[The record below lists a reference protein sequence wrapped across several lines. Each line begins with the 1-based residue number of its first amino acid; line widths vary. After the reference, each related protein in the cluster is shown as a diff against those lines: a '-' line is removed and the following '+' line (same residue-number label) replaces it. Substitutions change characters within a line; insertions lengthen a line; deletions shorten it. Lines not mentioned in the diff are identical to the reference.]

1 MIDKSEVLK
10 AIEKSLINYYNL
22 LNLSQYAKKTDLTN
36 YALKEDIPTV
46 TNDLTN
52 ELKANYDAAYTHSQ
66 STHAPTN
73 AQANA
78 DITKAEIEAKL
89 TGDITT
95 HTHSQYAPINNPNFT
110 NSISLGRTTDT
121 IVGSNSVAT
130 GFDCVASGENSH
142 AEGRYCNA
150 TSLTA
155 HSEGDY
161 SEASGYASHAEGN
174 NTHATGNHSHTE
186 GCGTTASGETSHAE
200 GAFTT
205 ASGDT
210 SHAEGSNTKASGNT
224 SHAEGSNTTSLG
236 TNSHIEGSS
245 SNSASDE
252 IIDLSS
258 STSTSSIM
266 TKWKTSKFSLAKGEG
281 SHVEGMDNLAL
292 GASSHA
298 EGKYTTASG
307 SNSHAEG
314 NNTTASNNCSH
325 AEGDNTTASGSNS
338 HAEGSKTT
346 ASGSNSHAEG
356 EGSKSL
362 ANGSHAEGYNTT
374 AINNCSHAEGYKVT
388 ALGFSSHAEGESSN
402 LATSIIQNLSSSTT
416 NDSIMTNWE
425 TSKFS
430 LAKGEGSHVEGK
442 DCLALGDY
450 SHAEGEDTTASGN
463 NSHAEGEWT
472 IASSEKQHV
481 QGKYNIEDA
490 ANTYA
495 HIVGNGSSN
504 SNRSNAHTLDW
515 NGNAWYAGNVSVDG
529 TPTNDNELT
538 TKKYV
543 DDSIKD
549 AEVIQKITGTDTVPI
564 KLWELE
570 NGYYEVTGKYYD
582 TLSSSTNITS
592 EGLPELFV
600 VDKYDNTS
608 IVYSISGGYTM
619 TYTLNNKVLESD
631 DNAVW
636 TYNVSNNMVLEL
648 DNTEPYE
655 PTGDY
660 NPATKKYVDE
670 DNQLYWMEPYEISG
684 TNNNI
689 ARIDVATLEIK
700 KLYAFNHKKYPNI
713 VQVSIVKKYDDG
725 TTKTITTLTKAIEYI
740 YFGSLS
746 AAAAF
751 SMYVKYATG
760 GFTKISGNFGSTL
773 SEYTF
778 ESTPI
783 VLDTQSNKEYIPTK
797 DYNPATK
804 KYVDDKSPEMQLTYN
819 LAETI
824 NNTVIFDDVLTF
836 TNANG
841 YMATY
846 QNFDFTTPVNEVKNI
861 KIKIESSDRKF
872 IIEKDIQTVVFM
884 GEKPIRVIYVTTADD
899 IGGIQVGLYLSGE
912 RLGSEGVVSVTNY
925 NPNKGC
931 IYVLNRLK
939 DASPFDT
946 SYNRSNTWNITLEY
960 YDESEKYYANYYNI
974 PTNLQNGAIKGSL
987 QQVGNTVCYTTATTV
1002 NPVALGYKNTGAGYM
1017 LGYENTTTGNLATS
1031 IGTGNTTSNLAN
1043 AFGFR
1048 NNVTGGYNIALGTY
1062 LTVPERSSLNS
1073 GSMIIGS
1080 GGTLA
1085 SDSLF
1090 AISTSTQT
1098 AEGNITRKN
1107 VKYPFEVKDT
1117 NDVYL
1122 RGANVF
1128 LESDNEPTTDNHLV
1142 TKKYVDGKV
1151 ENMPYTIEKN
1161 IVLQIP
1167 QSSITSTSYRAEF
1180 PIFEYDSNKRYIIN
1194 YNNEEHELYQYPA
1207 NLSSPNGST
1216 IKGPTL
1222 LCELNSGKEIKIR
1235 LGSTSSGAD
1244 DTKLYINVGEI
1255 ATTDLVLTEYS
1266 VKTLDN
1272 KYIPKHFESL
1282 LSISLGRKKGTAIGL
1297 YSSVLGYDSEATNYH
1312 AHAEGNHTIASGE
1325 ASHAEG
1331 NNTVASG
1338 ENSHAEGSNAKA
1350 IGDTSHAE
1358 GYYTE
1363 ASGSCSHAEGLN
1375 VKAIGM
1381 YSHAEGSETKTKGR
1395 NSHAEGYST
1404 IASGEYQHVEGKNN
1418 IEDTTNTY
1426 VHIVGNGTSDT
1437 ARSNAHTLDWDG
1449 NAWYKGK
1456 LSQDGT
1462 PTEDKDLATKKYVDD
1477 AVANVSGGSADSI
1490 EWANVTGKPT
1500 FTTVATSGNYN
1511 DLTNKPTIPTK
1522 TSDLTNDSGFLTEHQ
1537 DISGKAN
1544 VSGQVFTGTVEAP
1557 VVKATSYF
1565 FTPALINE
1573 GNLTSYY
1580 HRLNLG
1586 YQNHDYWEFHEYG
1599 GDYRFYKNTAGTDA
1613 SKSLIANITSTGSN
1627 FVGQLKE
1634 GGVRV
1639 YSPNNKPTA
1648 SDLGLATVSTSG
1660 SYNDL
1665 SNKPT
1670 IPTVTND
1677 LTDNLKSNYDAAY
1690 AHSTSAHAPVNAQK
1704 NSDIT
1709 KAEIEAKL
1717 TGNIT
1722 SHTHSQYLTEHQSL
1736 TGYAKTADL
1745 STVATSGS
1753 YNDLTNKPTI
1763 PTKTSE
1769 LENDSEFVNQN
1780 DFDISMN
1787 NINEFTNKLND
1798 RIGLKTNNSIGVA
1811 EIISVAKSYY
1821 NVRTKEDGTPLF
1833 TYDTGHTPLSDNYD
1847 SNSETYASAI
1857 DCSTY
1862 IGLVLRG
1869 IPFLKSPYS
1878 HLVTGVKDD
1887 PNSDLT
1893 EDNVTGDEIGND
1905 GVDTEVWNPSSIV
1918 ENKNDYPWAI
1928 NPFNWKLPATQSSSP
1943 TPIRRASQL
1952 AQWMFE
1958 RGMSIPLD
1966 ETFSNLE
1973 PGDIIFWAKTNSDGN
1988 YVQPN
1993 RYKHIS
1999 HVALCIGKYDP
2010 PTDDVN
2016 FPTEYPFKHTML
2028 ETTTIAPYVLNRTLE
2043 KIRPNEVVMICRPD
2057 LGSLSTEN
2065 FAGNIK
2071 TRWGIDDISELYR
2084 PGIYYLTSSITK
2096 GLPDNITNGIYLTLK
2111 VERTMT
2117 RQGKTYSLIQTLI
2130 NAKTNDSVYRRTQY
2144 CYSHLP
2150 NKTSWTPW
2158 KAVDMTKESIESTL
2172 TGDITTHTHSQYA
2185 PINNPSFTGDVTVA
2199 GKVTV
2204 GTAPTENMDVATKK
2218 YVDDAVTANAGSGTG
2233 STADYGPYSI
2243 QYNSSNNRLEFIY
2256 TPTNT
2261 TT

>member
-95 HTHSQYAPINNPNFT
+95 HTHSQYAPINNPSFT
-110 NSISLGRTTDT
+110 GDVTVTGKVT
-121 IVGSNSVAT
+121 VGTAPTENMDVAT
-130 GFDCVASGENSH
+130 KKYVDENNQLCWL
-142 AEGRYCNA
+142 EDYEA
-150 TSLTA
+150 TGSKLQYADVNVSSLT
-155 HSEGDY
+155 SRFF
-161 SEASGYASHAEGN
+161 YAFNFKKHPGVTTVRLLKSYDDGTIKSIINLGSTLEYMYLIN
-174 NTHATGNHSHTE
+174 ISSSIMKFYLKYATGIVFQCVCT
-186 GCGTTASGETSHAE
+186 
-200 GAFTT
+200 F
-205 ASGDT
+205 
-210 SHAEGSNTKASGNT
+210 GNT
-224 SHAEGSNTTSLG
+224 SDECTFKRTPMALYAE
-236 TNSHIEGSS
+236 
-245 SNSASDE
+245 
-252 IIDLSS
+252 
-258 STSTSSIM
+258 
-266 TKWKTSKFSLAKGEG
+266 
-281 SHVEGMDNLAL
+281 
-292 GASSHA
+292 
-298 EGKYTTASG
+298 
-307 SNSHAEG
+307 
-314 NNTTASNNCSH
+314 
-325 AEGDNTTASGSNS
+325 
-338 HAEGSKTT
+338 
-346 ASGSNSHAEG
+346 
-356 EGSKSL
+356 
-362 ANGSHAEGYNTT
+362 
-374 AINNCSHAEGYKVT
+374 
-388 ALGFSSHAEGESSN
+388 
-402 LATSIIQNLSSSTT
+402 
-416 NDSIMTNWE
+416 
-425 TSKFS
+425 
-430 LAKGEGSHVEGK
+430 
-442 DCLALGDY
+442 
-450 SHAEGEDTTASGN
+450 
-463 NSHAEGEWT
+463 
-472 IASSEKQHV
+472 
-481 QGKYNIEDA
+481 
-490 ANTYA
+490 NTYE
-495 HIVGNGSSN
+495 
-504 SNRSNAHTLDW
+504 
-515 NGNAWYAGNVSVDG
+515 Y
-529 TPTNDNELT
+529 TPTTDYNPT

-543 DDSIKD
+543 DDKFIALDSMETVGTIPQSELQKCNNGTSRYVSSIDFDTLFSEPNNYMYYATYKDDTLIPIQYQSNLNRMVTNELDSADGEKVIIGFDYGTHMMYPFNGGMASIK
-549 AEVIQKITGTDTVPI
+549 A
-564 KLWELE
+564 
-570 NGYYEVTGKYYD
+570 
-582 TLSSSTNITS
+582 
-592 EGLPELFV
+592 
-600 VDKYDNTS
+600 
-608 IVYSISGGYTM
+608 
-619 TYTLNNKVLESD
+619 
-631 DNAVW
+631 
-636 TYNVSNNMVLEL
+636 
-648 DNTEPYE
+648 
-655 PTGDY
+655 
-660 NPATKKYVDE
+660 
-670 DNQLYWMEPYEISG
+670 
-684 TNNNI
+684 
-689 ARIDVATLEIK
+689 
-700 KLYAFNHKKYPNI
+700 
-713 VQVSIVKKYDDG
+713 
-725 TTKTITTLTKAIEYI
+725 
-740 YFGSLS
+740 
-746 AAAAF
+746 
-751 SMYVKYATG
+751 
-760 GFTKISGNFGSTL
+760 
-773 SEYTF
+773 YTF
-778 ESTPI
+778 TNDLIIKRCPLI
-783 VLDTQSNKEYIPTK
+783 NANII
-797 DYNPATK
+797 ATK

-1207 NLSSPNGST
+1207 NLSAPNGST

-1244 DTKLYINVGEI
+1244 DTKLYIEVKEI

-1312 AHAEGNHTIASGE
+1312 AHAEGESTTASGE
-1325 ASHAEG
+1325 SSHAEG
-1331 NNTVASG
+1331 NSTVASG
-1338 ENSHAEGSNAKA
+1338 ENSHAEGSVAKA
-1350 IGDTSHAE
+1350 IGDMSHAE
-1358 GYYTE
+1358 GFYTE
-1363 ASGSCSHAEGLN
+1363 ASGSCSHAEGSN
-1375 VKAIGM
+1375 TKAIGM

-1462 PTEDKDLATKKYVDD
+1462 PTEDKDLATKKYVDEKVAGIVDSAPETLNTLNELATALGDD
-1477 AVANVSGGSADSI
+1477 ANFA
-1490 EWANVTGKPT
+1490 
-1500 FTTVATSGNYN
+1500 TTVTTQIGNKVDKVDGKGLSTN
-1511 DLTNKPTIPTK
+1511 DLTNELKTNYDTSYTHSQSAHAPSNAQKNSDITK
-1522 TSDLTNDSGFLTEHQ
+1522 AEIEAKLTGNITTHTHSQYLTEHQ

-1565 FTPALINE
+1565 FTPALVNE
-1573 GNLTSYY
+1573 GDLTSYY

-1586 YQNHDYWEFHEYG
+1586 YANHDYWEFHEYG

-1613 SKSLIANITSTGSN
+1613 GKSLIANITSTGSN

-1648 SDLGLATVSTSG
+1648 SDLGITIPEAYVLPIANQNTLGGIKVGAGLSITADGILSATGGGTADSVNWENVVGKPSFATVATSGDYNDLTNKPTIPEAGIPSLVGSNENTVKIWELEDGVYNLSGILKYRYDYYSTETGGTLEGWQIEGLYIIYNAGDDPDNEGRTIKICKNLKYNFYFKYSLLNGTIESSRYDPEYIKEDNPNPIGEEEAIIVLPDNLTGADYYNLPAGVYRVTANLSFEASTNCEFRNGITSDLLVLPDGSIINSNGSGQIINLSYSFYLILNDTGEVCAAGSSNNAWIRELATVAISG

-1665 SNKPT
+1665 TDKPT

-1677 LTDNLKSNYDAAY
+1677 LTNALKSNYDTAYTHSQSAHAPTNAEANVQADWNVTDTSSDAYIKNKPTIPSTDGLASTTYVDGKVAGIVNSAPETLDTLNELATALGDDPNFATTVANQIGTKVDKVDGKGLSTNDLTNTLKANYDTAY
-1690 AHSTSAHAPVNAQK
+1690 AHSQSTHAPNNAQK

-1709 KAEIEAKL
+1709 KSEIEAKL

-1722 SHTHSQYLTEHQSL
+1722 THTHNQYLTEHQ
-1736 TGYAKTADL
+1736 DL
-1745 STVATSGS
+1745 SG
-1753 YNDLTNKPTI
+1753 
-1763 PTKTSE
+1763 
-1769 LENDSEFVNQN
+1769 
-1780 DFDISMN
+1780 
-1787 NINEFTNKLND
+1787 
-1798 RIGLKTNNSIGVA
+1798 
-1811 EIISVAKSYY
+1811 
-1821 NVRTKEDGTPLF
+1821 
-1833 TYDTGHTPLSDNYD
+1833 
-1847 SNSETYASAI
+1847 
-1857 DCSTY
+1857 
-1862 IGLVLRG
+1862 
-1869 IPFLKSPYS
+1869 
-1878 HLVTGVKDD
+1878 
-1887 PNSDLT
+1887 
-1893 EDNVTGDEIGND
+1893 
-1905 GVDTEVWNPSSIV
+1905 
-1918 ENKNDYPWAI
+1918 
-1928 NPFNWKLPATQSSSP
+1928 
-1943 TPIRRASQL
+1943 
-1952 AQWMFE
+1952 
-1958 RGMSIPLD
+1958 
-1966 ETFSNLE
+1966 
-1973 PGDIIFWAKTNSDGN
+1973 
-1988 YVQPN
+1988 
-1993 RYKHIS
+1993 
-1999 HVALCIGKYDP
+1999 
-2010 PTDDVN
+2010 
-2016 FPTEYPFKHTML
+2016 
-2028 ETTTIAPYVLNRTLE
+2028 
-2043 KIRPNEVVMICRPD
+2043 
-2057 LGSLSTEN
+2057 
-2065 FAGNIK
+2065 
-2071 TRWGIDDISELYR
+2071 
-2084 PGIYYLTSSITK
+2084 
-2096 GLPDNITNGIYLTLK
+2096 
-2111 VERTMT
+2111 
-2117 RQGKTYSLIQTLI
+2117 
-2130 NAKTNDSVYRRTQY
+2130 
-2144 CYSHLP
+2144 
-2150 NKTSWTPW
+2150 
-2158 KAVDMTKESIESTL
+2158 
-2172 TGDITTHTHSQYA
+2172 YA

-2233 STADYGPYSI
+2233 STANYGPYSI

>member
-89 TGDITT
+89 TGNITS
-95 HTHSQYAPINNPNFT
+95 HTHSQYLTEHQSLAAYAPIDSPAFT
-110 NSISLGRTTDT
+110 TSISLGRKADTT
-121 IVGSNSVAT
+121 VGGNSFAV
-130 GFDCVASGENSH
+130 GLDVEASGSDSH
-142 AEGRYCNA
+142 AEGDS
-150 TSLTA
+150 TTA
-155 HSEGDY
+155 K
-161 SEASGYASHAEGN
+161 GYASHAEGR
-174 NTHATGNHSHTE
+174 NT
-186 GCGTTASGETSHAE
+186 TTSGEA
-200 GAFTT
+200 
-205 ASGDT
+205 
-210 SHAEGSNTKASGNT
+210 SHAEGS
-224 SHAEGSNTTSLG
+224 
-236 TNSHIEGSS
+236 
-245 SNSASDE
+245 
-252 IIDLSS
+252 
-258 STSTSSIM
+258 
-266 TKWKTSKFSLAKGEG
+266 
-281 SHVEGMDNLAL
+281 
-292 GASSHA
+292 
-298 EGKYTTASG
+298 
-307 SNSHAEG
+307 
-314 NNTTASNNCSH
+314 
-325 AEGDNTTASGSNS
+325 
-338 HAEGSKTT
+338 
-346 ASGSNSHAEG
+346 
-356 EGSKSL
+356 
-362 ANGSHAEGYNTT
+362 
-374 AINNCSHAEGYKVT
+374 
-388 ALGFSSHAEGESSN
+388 SSN
-402 LATSIIQNLSSSTT
+402 LATSVIQNLSSSTS

-442 DCLALGDY
+442 DNLALGDY
-450 SHAEGEDTTASGN
+450 SHAEGGTTAVSGIYSHAEGNSTTASGECSHAEGTHTTASGHYSHAEGGSTTASSGYSHAEGSDTISSGYYSHAEGNRTTASGVASHAEGESSNSISAVISDFSPSTSNDVILTAWNENSFSLAKGTSSHVEGIDSLALGNYSHAEGASTTASGTSSHAEGTGTTASGN
-463 NSHAEGEWT
+463 LSHAEGEGT
-472 IASSEKQHV
+472 TASGYASHAEGCDTKASSDYQHV
-481 QGKYNIEDA
+481 QGQYNIEDTE
-490 ANTYA
+490 NRYL
-495 HIVGNGSSN
+495 HIVGNGTSDTA
-504 SNRSNAHTLDW
+504 RSNAHTLDW
-515 NGNAWYAGNVSVDG
+515 NGNGWYQGKLSQDGVPTEDKDLTTKKYVDDKTEILPVANNYIIFEDAVPRLMEDTATYGAVGGGTNNTYIFDNLQNTDMIVHSAKFNLIISFNDGTEDITENIIVDVSEQTSFTEYVNDYCVRLNYNADTNLIGVSVTKGVQTDNGYEEIPCTVTKATFICILYSNLLNNNVIKNIKYKQIIQVPDKLDGLANNRYEVLNNKDYYYLYDNSFVWDMNRINERLDENSGVTQNTSVTTVARRVIQVNQKESEGIGFGQLVPINNKRNVSIFANAGADVIVKVYNPNTKELMLTMNFDTNNSFEFTKG
-529 TPTNDNELT
+529 YIPNYQLNGINNIFIAFTTKDTPSSYEYQNKVHNLIVTDEHTFLKKEEILTKANTKEYTPTNDYNPA

-592 EGLPELFV
+592 ENLPELFV

-619 TYTLNNKVLESD
+619 TYTLNNEVLESD

-660 NPATKKYVDE
+660 NPATKKYVD
-670 DNQLYWMEPYEISG
+670 N
-684 TNNNI
+684 
-689 ARIDVATLEIK
+689 
-700 KLYAFNHKKYPNI
+700 KL
-713 VQVSIVKKYDDG
+713 
-725 TTKTITTLTKAIEYI
+725 
-740 YFGSLS
+740 
-746 AAAAF
+746 
-751 SMYVKYATG
+751 
-760 GFTKISGNFGSTL
+760 
-773 SEYTF
+773 
-778 ESTPI
+778 
-783 VLDTQSNKEYIPTK
+783 
-797 DYNPATK
+797 
-804 KYVDDKSPEMQLTYN
+804 PEMQLTYN

-861 KIKIESSDRKF
+861 KIKIESSDGKF

-912 RLGSEGVVSVTNY
+912 RLGSEGVVGVTNY

-931 IYVLNRLK
+931 IYVFNRLK

-1062 LTVPERSSLNS
+1062 LTVPERNNLNS

-1244 DTKLYINVGEI
+1244 DTKLYIEVKEI

-1404 IASGEYQHVEGKNN
+1404 IASGEYQHVEGKYN

-1437 ARSNAHTLDWDG
+1437 ARSNAHTLDWNG
-1449 NAWYKGK
+1449 NSWYKGK

-1462 PTEDKDLATKKYVDD
+1462 PTEDKDLATKKYVDSQISTVELTPGPKGD
-1477 AVANVSGGSADSI
+1477 KGDPFTYADFTPEQLAGLKGEKGPKGDTGEQGPQGLQGPKGDDGLTTQVRVNGTTYTQVDGLITLPDYPADVGASSHTHTNKDILDGITADKVTNWDNKLDSI
-1490 EWANVTGKPT
+1490 PAEYITETELNAKG
-1500 FTTVATSGNYN
+1500 Y
-1511 DLTNKPTIPTK
+1511 
-1522 TSDLTNDSGFLTEHQ
+1522 LTEHQ

-1557 VVKATSYF
+1557 VVRATSYF

-1573 GNLTSYY
+1573 GDLTSYY

-1586 YQNHDYWEFHEYG
+1586 YAKHDYWEFHEYG

-1613 SKSLIANITSTGSN
+1613 GKSLIANITSTGSN

-1648 SDLGLATVSTSG
+1648 ADLGITIPEAYNLPIANQNTLGGIKVGAGLSITAEGVLSATGGGTADSVNWENVVGKPTFATVATSGDYNDLTNKPTIPTAYTHPATHPASMITGLSTVATSG
-1660 SYNDL
+1660 SYADL
-1665 SNKPT
+1665 TNKPT

-1677 LTDNLKSNYDAAY
+1677 LTNALKSNYDTAY
-1690 AHSTSAHAPVNAQK
+1690 THSQSAHAPSNAQK

-1722 SHTHSQYLTEHQSL
+1722 THTHSQYLTSIPSEYITEQEL
-1736 TGYAKTADL
+1736 TSKGYATESQINSAIEAAATTHEEVKT
-1745 STVATSGS
+1745 T
-1753 YNDLTNKPTI
+1753 
-1763 PTKTSE
+1763 
-1769 LENDSEFVNQN
+1769 VNQ
-1780 DFDISMN
+1780 I
-1787 NINEFTNKLND
+1787 L
-1798 RIGLKTNNSIGVA
+1798 GGA
-1811 EIISVAKSYY
+1811 
-1821 NVRTKEDGTPLF
+1821 
-1833 TYDTGHTPLSDNYD
+1833 
-1847 SNSETYASAI
+1847 
-1857 DCSTY
+1857 Y
-1862 IGLVLRG
+1862 I
-1869 IPFLKSPYS
+1869 
-1878 HLVTGVKDD
+1878 
-1887 PNSDLT
+1887 
-1893 EDNVTGDEIGND
+1893 E
-1905 GVDTEVWNPSSIV
+1905 
-1918 ENKNDYPWAI
+1918 
-1928 NPFNWKLPATQSSSP
+1928 
-1943 TPIRRASQL
+1943 
-1952 AQWMFE
+1952 
-1958 RGMSIPLD
+1958 
-1966 ETFSNLE
+1966 
-1973 PGDIIFWAKTNSDGN
+1973 
-1988 YVQPN
+1988 
-1993 RYKHIS
+1993 
-1999 HVALCIGKYDP
+1999 
-2010 PTDDVN
+2010 
-2016 FPTEYPFKHTML
+2016 
-2028 ETTTIAPYVLNRTLE
+2028 
-2043 KIRPNEVVMICRPD
+2043 
-2057 LGSLSTEN
+2057 
-2065 FAGNIK
+2065 
-2071 TRWGIDDISELYR
+2071 
-2084 PGIYYLTSSITK
+2084 
-2096 GLPDNITNGIYLTLK
+2096 
-2111 VERTMT
+2111 
-2117 RQGKTYSLIQTLI
+2117 
-2130 NAKTNDSVYRRTQY
+2130 
-2144 CYSHLP
+2144 
-2150 NKTSWTPW
+2150 
-2158 KAVDMTKESIESTL
+2158 
-2172 TGDITTHTHSQYA
+2172 
-2185 PINNPSFTGDVTVA
+2185 
-2199 GKVTV
+2199 
-2204 GTAPTENMDVATKK
+2204 
-2218 YVDDAVTANAGSGTG
+2218 
-2233 STADYGPYSI
+2233 
-2243 QYNSSNNRLEFIY
+2243 
-2256 TPTNT
+2256 
-2261 TT
+2261 